1 MQAENATSTS
11 NETTTATSPSAE
23 EVELE
28 KRKARAARFGIPLVE
43 PSKPKAPKPM
53 PQKNGVKA
61 AVSPEVTY
69 I

>member
-11 NETTTATSPSAE
+11 DETAAVTSPSAE

-43 PSKPKAPKPM
+43 PSKPKASKPVT
-53 PQKNGVKA
+53 QKNGVKTV
-61 AVSPEVTY
+61 VSTEVPY
-69 I
+69 S